1 MTTFISSMLALLTVS
16 GFLNFGRISVED
28 IVDAIED
35 LYSIEST
42 TIDFEQY
49 DQDYESGNFI
59 VDETQTKIG
68 KDFYEVFFNNW
79 TNVKYEESFSV
90 TISEK
95 PLPQLG
101 SRVSVLVND
110 FNIFEI
116 DLPAKYDI
124 IEEMALYAVESAKQF
139 VVNYEQIQKDLEG
152 SDLKGTGIF

>member
-1 MTTFISSMLALLTVS
+1 
-16 GFLNFGRISVED
+16 
-28 IVDAIED
+28 
-35 LYSIEST
+35 
-42 TIDFEQY
+42 
-49 DQDYESGNFI
+49 
-59 VDETQTKIG
+59 
-68 KDFYEVFFNNW
+68 
-79 TNVKYEESFSV
+79 
-90 TISEK
+90 
-95 PLPQLG
+95 LPQLG